1 MNLDDEPCRH
11 HLLRHGPCG
20 AWRALPDSHTVLMD
34 GAIVFSDDG
43 EGEMRLR
50 SVLNGDTRLR
60 FRWRLAGYG
69 VVQCQ
74 PHYDSP
80 LTGDDGQPEE
90 ADWFELPY
98 EFRRHGCDAG
108 SFWVLQERGT
118 AGFWEIGSPL
128 VPA

>member
-1 MNLDDEPCRH
+1 MNLADETCREQ
-11 HLLRHGPCG
+11 LLRNGPCG
-20 AWRALPDSHTVLMD
+20 AWRALPGSHTALMD
-34 GAIVFSDDG
+34 EAIVFVDDG

-50 SVLNGDTRLR
+50 SVLRGESRLR
-60 FRWRLAGYG
+60 FRWRLAAYG

-74 PHYDSP
+74 PRYDTP
-80 LTGDDGQPEE
+80 LAGDDGLPED

-98 EFRRHGCDAG
+98 EFRRHATDAG